1 MNLRTNLWNGFF
13 DRNDLELLKTDIYE
27 VDGNQCM
34 EMDLPGYSKDNVTI
48 DYNNGYVTVTAY
60 KENQEKNYI
69 HQERYYGEYS
79 RTFYV
84 GDIDESSIKANLENG
99 ILKITYPKESKTVTE
114 RRIPID

>member
-13 DRNDLELLKTDIYE
+13 DRNDFEPLRTDIYE
-27 VDGNQCM
+27 VGENQCI
-34 EMDLPGYSKDNVTI
+34 EMDLPGYQKDNVTI
-48 DYNNGYVTVTAY
+48 DYNNGYLTIMAS
-60 KENQEKNYI
+60 KEGQEKNYI
-69 HQERYYGEYS
+69 RQERYYGEYS

-99 ILKITYPKESKTVTE
+99 ILKITYPKESKTTVE